1 MGLQSAS
8 MNAIFVPTI
17 THLLTRAWRHVAV
30 VSGVVVV
37 VFGAGLQQAGAE
49 LADRQQP
56 MLIEADALRVDDATQ
71 TSVFTGNVVMT
82 KGSIVLR
89 GQQIEV
95 RQNAQGD
102 QFGTIQGSGAQLAF
116 FRQKREGVDEFVEGE
131 AERIDYNSQTDTVTF
146 TGQAVLRRFRGA
158 TLSDQTLGARIV
170 YNGSRETFV
179 VDSGRQSAT
188 PDNPSGRVRA
198 LLSPNPASD
207 GATPAPAS
215 GPVLAPST
223 RMEPRP

>member
-1 MGLQSAS
+1 
-8 MNAIFVPTI
+8 MNAIFVPT
-17 THLLTRAWRHVAV
+17 TACLLACARRRGWQALCVTALALT
-30 VSGVVVV
+30 
-37 VFGAGLQQAGAE
+37 AGLGLGPGTAQAE

-56 MLIEADALRVDDATQ
+56 MLIEADTLRVDDATQ

-95 RQNAQGD
+95 RQYPQ
-102 QFGTIQGSGAQLAF
+102 GAQSGTMLGSATQRAF
-116 FRQKREGVDEFVEGE
+116 FRQKREGLDEFVEGE
-131 AERIDYNSQTDTVTF
+131 AERIDYQSQTDTVTF

-170 YNGSRETFV
+170 YNGARATFV
-179 VDSGRQSAT
+179 VDSGPQSVT

-198 LLSPNPASD
+198 LLSPTPSEQA
-207 GATPAPAS
+207 ATTTPGS
-215 GPVLAPST
+215 GPALAPSP
-223 RMEPRP
+223 RMELRP